1 LTHLLTL
8 FLDLGLR
15 LGEVRRLKMT
25 NIDTSNRLR
34 PVVHVRYDRR
44 RHRAKRRRL
53 VGPPDLVQLLE
64 LYVDA
69 YPRADGSIELFPWSG
84 RRLQQIVEALG
95 EEAGI
100 QRKMSP
106 ASCDGHMRCL
116 RGKKT

>member
-1 LTHLLTL
+1 
-8 FLDLGLR
+8 
-15 LGEVRRLKMT
+15 MT